1 LKGGQSLVKL
11 YLDGGHGGSDSGAVG
26 NGIFEKDINLKIVK
40 KIETLL
46 KENYK
51 NVDTLMTRDSDV
63 YYSLAERTNKAN
75 AWGADA
81 FLSVHINAHTDKAV
95 RGFETY
101 IYPNAGAK
109 TAAFQNV
116 MHENIF
122 GQISHSG
129 IRDIGKKSANF
140 HVLRESNMI
149 AILTENL
156 FISNA
161 TDASLLK
168 QDVFLDKLAYGHVLG
183 LERFFGL
190 EKEIRPPTSGVL
202 YQVIAGTFST
212 KENADDM
219 AKKLTADGYDCY
231 VARKE

>member
-1 LKGGQSLVKL
+1 LVKI
-11 YLDGGHGGSDSGAVG
+11 YIDGGHGGSDSGAVG
-26 NGIFEKDINLKIVK
+26 NGIYEKDINLKITK

-51 NVDTLMTRDSDV
+51 NVEVLTTRTTDV
-63 YYSLAERTNKAN
+63 FFSLAERTNKAN
-75 AWGADA
+75 QWGADA
-81 FLSVHINAHTDKAV
+81 FLSVHINAHTDNRA

-129 IRDIGKKSANF
+129 MTDKGKKSANF

-149 AILTENL
+149 ALLTENG
-156 FISNA
+156 FISNSA
-161 TDASLLK
+161 DAALLK
-168 QDVFLDKLAYGHVLG
+168 TDVFLDKLAYGHVLG

-190 EKEIRPPTSGVL
+190 EKEIRPPTSGEL
-202 YQVIAGTFST
+202 YQVIAGTFSS